1 MMWLR
6 SAREYR
12 RAAPQTSRRTAGPGA
27 AIASEHPSS
36 AVAQLTGVLIAALT
50 DVAGALPPPD
60 EPRAHAPAGAAFDGM
75 KADGGMEERLH
86 LFLAEDR

>member
-6 SAREYR
+6 SARGYR
-12 RAAPQTSRRTAGPGA
+12 SAAPQTSRRAAGPGA
-27 AIASEHPSS
+27 SASGPPSS

-60 EPRAHAPAGAAFDGM
+60 EPRAHAPAGAAFDGV
-75 KADGGMEERLH
+75 KADGGMEERLQ